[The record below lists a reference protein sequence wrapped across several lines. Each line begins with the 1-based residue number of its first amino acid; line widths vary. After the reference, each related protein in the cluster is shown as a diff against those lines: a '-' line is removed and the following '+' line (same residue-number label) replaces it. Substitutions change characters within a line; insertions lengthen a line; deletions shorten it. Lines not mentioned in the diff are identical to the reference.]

1 MPSTHP
7 IPGRNPHRELITTDN
22 AVLAFIDH
30 QAAIM
35 SGIGDI
41 DPVRFRNNVVA
52 LAGIA
57 RLHGIPTV
65 LSDNMPDGFA
75 GPLIPELTEL
85 LPDAPVIHRDGPINA
100 WDDPAFV
107 AAIEAT
113 GRRKLVIAGCT
124 TDICLMFPALSALAA
139 GYDVYGV
146 IDASG
151 TWSVLDQQIAVHRLV
166 HAGVVVMNTA
176 NVLTELQYD
185 HRKPTDP
192 GSGELFARL
201 VPQLAYSAVHLGQAA
216 APKALPFDRR
226 VYASPAAG

>member
-1 MPSTHP
+1 MTSTKAP
-7 IPGRNPHRELITTDN
+7 PAGRNAHREFITTDN
-22 AVLAFIDH
+22 AALVFIDH

-35 SGIGDI
+35 SGVGDI

-52 LAGIA
+52 LAGSA
-57 RLHGIPTV
+57 KLLGIPAV
-65 LSDNMPDGFA
+65 LSDIMPEGFA
-75 GPLIPELTEL
+75 GPLIPELTEI
-85 LPDAPVIHRDGPINA
+85 LPGAPLIHRDGPINA

-185 HRKPTDP
+185 HRKPTDD
-192 GSGELFARL
+192 GSGAIFATL
-201 VPQLAYSAVHLGQAA
+201 IPQLAYSAAHRRPSAA
-216 APKALPFDRR
+216 VA
-226 VYASPAAG
+226 

>member
-1 MPSTHP
+1 MTSTQP
-7 IPGRNPHRELITTDN
+7 APAGRNAHREFITTEN
-22 AVLAFIDH
+22 AAMIFIDH

-35 SGIGDI
+35 SGVGDI

-52 LAGIA
+52 LARIA
-57 RLHGIPTV
+57 RLHDMPTV
-65 LSDNMPDGFA
+65 LSDNMPEGFA
-75 GPLIPELTEL
+75 GPLMPELTEI

-124 TDICLMFPALSALAA
+124 TDICLMFPGLSALAA

-151 TWSVLDQQIAVHRLV
+151 TWSVLDQQIAVLRLV

-176 NVLTELQYD
+176 NVLTELQYN
-185 HRKPTDP
+185 HRKPTDG
-192 GSGELFARL
+192 GSGALFAAL
-201 VPQLAYSAVHLGQAA
+201 VPQLAYTSALLRQGAA
-216 APKALPFDRR
+216 VA
-226 VYASPAAG
+226 

>member
-1 MPSTHP
+1 M
-7 IPGRNPHRELITTDN
+7 
-22 AVLAFIDH
+22 VFIDH

-35 SGIGDI
+35 AGIGDI
-41 DPVRFRNNVVA
+41 DPVRFRNNVLA
-52 LAGIA
+52 LAKIA
-57 RLHGIPTV
+57 KLHGIPTV
-65 LSDNMPDGFA
+65 LSDNMPEGFA
-75 GPLIPELTEL
+75 GPLLPELVAL
-85 LPDAPVIHRDGPINA
+85 VPDAPIIHRDGPINA

-151 TWSVLDQQIAVHRLV
+151 TWSELDQRIAVQRLV

-176 NVLTELQYD
+176 NVLTELQYN
-185 HRKPTDP
+185 HRKATDG
-192 GSGELFARL
+192 GSGVLFADL
-201 VPQLAYSAVHLGQAA
+201 VPQLAYTDALLRGRAV
-216 APKALPFDRR
+216 
-226 VYASPAAG
+226 PA

>member
-1 MPSTHP
+1 MTSTHP
-7 IPGRNPHRELITTDN
+7 APAGRNPHREFITTEN
-22 AVLAFIDH
+22 AVMVFIDH

-35 SGIGDI
+35 SGVGDI

-52 LAGIA
+52 LASIA
-57 RLHGIPTV
+57 KLHGMPAV
-65 LSDNMPDGFA
+65 LSDNMPEGFA
-75 GPLIPELTEL
+75 GPLMPELTEL
-85 LPDAPVIHRDGPINA
+85 LADAPVIHRDGPINA

-124 TDICLMFPALSALAA
+124 TDICLMFPGLSAVAA

-151 TWSVLDQQIAVHRLV
+151 TWSVLDQQIAVQRLV

-176 NVLTELQYD
+176 NVLAELQYN
-185 HRKPTDP
+185 HRKPTDA
-192 GSGELFARL
+192 GSGALFADL
-201 VPQLAYSAVHLGQAA
+201 VPQLAYSAAHLRQGAA
-216 APKALPFDRR
+216 VA
-226 VYASPAAG
+226 

>member
-1 MPSTHP
+1 VTTSPTTP
-7 IPGRNPHRELITTDN
+7 RTRNAHGEFITTDN
-22 AVLAFIDH
+22 AVMVFIDH

-35 SGIGDI
+35 AGVGDI
-41 DPVRFRNNVVA
+41 DPVRFRTNVLA
-52 LAGIA
+52 LAKIA
-57 RLHGIPTV
+57 KLHGIPTV

-75 GPLIPELTEL
+75 GPLLPELVEL
-85 LPDAPVIHRDGPINA
+85 LPDAPIIHRDGPINA

-151 TWSVLDQQIAVHRLV
+151 TWSELDQQIAVQRLV
-166 HAGVVVMNTA
+166 HAGAVVMNTA
-176 NVLTELQYD
+176 NVLTELQYN
-185 HRKPTDP
+185 HRKPTDA
-192 GSGELFARL
+192 GSGVLFADL
-201 VPQLAYSAVHLGQAA
+201 VPQLAYTG
-216 APKALPFDRR
+216 ALLRER
-226 VYASPAAG
+226 MVPA

>member
-1 MPSTHP
+1 LTQPDSEP
-7 IPGRNPHRELITTDN
+7 EPRREFITTDN
-22 AVLAFIDH
+22 AVMVFIDH

-35 SGIGDI
+35 AGIGDI
-41 DPVRFRNNVVA
+41 DPVRFRNNVLA
-52 LAGIA
+52 LAKIA
-57 RLHGIPTV
+57 KLHGIPTV
-65 LSDNMPDGFA
+65 LSDNMPEGFA
-75 GPLIPELTEL
+75 GPLLPELVAL
-85 LPDAPVIHRDGPINA
+85 VPDAPIIHRDGPINA

-151 TWSVLDQQIAVHRLV
+151 TWSELDQRIAVQRLV

-176 NVLTELQYD
+176 NVLTELQYN
-185 HRKPTDP
+185 HRKATDG
-192 GSGELFARL
+192 GSGVLFADL
-201 VPQLAYSAVHLGQAA
+201 VPQLAYTDALLRGRAV
-216 APKALPFDRR
+216 
-226 VYASPAAG
+226 PA